1 MARRYRKSAGDNF
14 FEELVKVASLIP
26 WWITLPVALLLLYFV
41 PYGTPADVQLQEP
54 SDAITAMLSIFL
66 KAFFKF
72 LVPMALVFG
81 AILSLFTSLKSGHL
95 FKSIQKNGA
104 HQTVQDLSWQDFE
117 FLLSE
122 WFKKQGY
129 STELTGGGGADGGID
144 IKLYK
149 DNQLYLV
156 QCKHYKAWKVPVTTV
171 RELYGVMAAE
181 KAIGGFIVTSG
192 RFTPEAH
199 TFIQGKQIELIDGA
213 KLEAILDST
222 DLMTES
228 VAKAKPESCPKCGSP
243 LTERKGK
250 YGKFFGCTT
259 YPKCDFTRAIK

>member
-26 WWITLPVALLLLYFV
+26 WWITLPVALLLFYFV
-41 PYGTPADVQLQEP
+41 PYGTPADIQLQEP
-54 SDAITAMLSIFL
+54 SDAITAMLSIFV

-81 AILSLFTSLKSGHL
+81 AVLSVFTSLKSGLL
-95 FKSIQKNGA
+95 FKGIQRNGA

-144 IKLYK
+144 IKLHK

-156 QCKHYKAWKVPVTTV
+156 QCKHYKAWKVPVNVV
-171 RELYGVMAAE
+171 RELYGVMTAE
-181 KAIGGFIVTSG
+181 KATGGFIVTSG
-192 RFTPEAH
+192 RFTNEAYA
-199 TFIQGKQIELIDGA
+199 FVQGKEIELVDGP
-213 KLEAILDST
+213 KLEEILDSNSIQY
-222 DLMTES
+222 TE
-228 VAKAKPESCPKCGSP
+228 VPETKSDVCPQCGSE
-243 LTERKGK
+243 LVERKGK
-250 YGKFFGCTT
+250 YGKFLGCSS
-259 YPKCDFTRAIK
+259 YPKCRYTR